1 MYYSRKFIAV
11 SHQLVMPIA
20 LSLLLVSLPV
30 FSAQGAER
38 VGIVD
43 SGKILQ
49 KMPETR
55 QAETT
60 LQAAAIPLR
69 KEIERMNLD
78 LKNSIASYEQ
88 QKGSLTKAIRTQK
101 EKELSVKAQAY
112 QKYQLV
118 NTGALEKKKQ
128 ALFLPIRQKILTTIM
143 SIAQKNGF
151 SVVLE
156 KGATLYVTP
165 DHDLTSQVMTQLHIK

>member
-1 MYYSRKFIAV
+1 MNYSGRIIAV
-11 SHQLVMPIA
+11 SSGMVTAIA
-20 LSLLLVSLPV
+20 LGMLLVSPPV

-43 SGKILQ
+43 SGKILRL
-49 KMPETR
+49 MPETR

-60 LQAAAIPLR
+60 LQATATPLR
-69 KEIERMNLD
+69 KELDRMGLD

-88 QKGSLTKAIRTQK
+88 QKGSLAKAIRAQK
-101 EKELSVKAQAY
+101 EKELSLKAQNI
-112 QKYQLV
+112 QKYQQV
-118 NTGALEKKKQ
+118 NSSVLEKKKQ
-128 ALFLPIRQKILTTIM
+128 ALFLPIRQKIQNAIM

-156 KGATLYVTP
+156 KGAALYVTP
-165 DHDLTSQVMTQLHIK
+165 DHDLTLQVMTQLHIK